1 MTDHDLNS
9 KLDRLLALME
19 AQLELSRQSQ
29 REERLRRAHLS
40 GEETIEP
47 SHSEDQDQAG
57 GGDESMLGDPN
68 TPTPA
73 PRPQH
78 SVSFNLNEH
87 AEANYEKYASP
98 TGPKYLKTRVD
109 PYSRSR
115 MDLSWAGMLKKQEG
129 HWFIWKEHRYQR
141 SSRYQ

>member
-1 MTDHDLNS
+1 MTDQDLNS

-19 AQLELSRQSQ
+19 AQLELSRQSH

-40 GEETIEP
+40 GEETVEP
-47 SHSEDQDQAG
+47 SHSEDQDRAG
-57 GGDESMLGDPN
+57 GGDDSMLGDPN

-73 PRPQH
+73 PRPRH

-109 PYSRSR
+109 PYNRNR
-115 MDLSWAGMLKKQEG
+115 MDPYTMDQEEEAS
-129 HWFIWKEHRYQR
+129 IMTER
-141 SSRYQ
+141 SKPVATPCQGSRA

>member
-1 MTDHDLNS
+1 MTDQDLNS

-19 AQLELSRQSQ
+19 AQLELSRQSH

-40 GEETIEP
+40 GEETVEP
-47 SHSEDQDQAG
+47 SHSEDQDRAG
-57 GGDESMLGDPN
+57 GGDDSMLGDPN

-73 PRPQH
+73 PRPRH

-109 PYSRSR
+109 PYNRNR
-115 MDLSWAGMLKKQEG
+115 MDPYAMDQEEEASVMGRNAREAGG
-129 HWFIWKEHRYQR
+129 HQ
-141 SSRYQ
+141 